1 MYKYFIFDLD
11 GTLVNTLSDL
21 KNAMNRMLCELS
33 FPEVDETGVL
43 KAINHGVVE
52 FVKGCLPEDARN
64 DEELVNHALEI
75 YQGYYKKGYLINT
88 APYPCIPEA
97 LTYLKS
103 KGVKMAVFS
112 NKQDDMTKAICNE
125 LFPDTF
131 DMVLGGRTG
140 KFAHKPS
147 PEGALYIAEQL
158 GASPD
163 EIAFV
168 GDSDVDM
175 HTAKNAGM
183 HPIGVN
189 WGFRP
194 ASLLTEL
201 GAESIITCLHD
212 FKTLA

>member
-21 KNAMNRMLCELS
+21 KNAMNRMLRELS
-33 FPEVDETGVL
+33 FPEVDEAGVL

-52 FVKGCLPEDARN
+52 FVKGCLPEDVRN
-64 DEELVNHALEI
+64 DEELLNKALEI
-75 YQGYYKKGYLINT
+75 YQGYYTKGYLINT

-97 LTYLKS
+97 LEYLKS

-112 NKQDDMTKAICNE
+112 NKQDDMTRAICDK
-125 LFPDTF
+125 LFPGVFDT
-131 DMVLGGRTG
+131 VLGGRTG
-140 KFAHKPS
+140 RFHHKPS
-147 PEGALYIAEQL
+147 PEGALYIADVL
-158 GASPD
+158 GADPD

-183 HPIGVN
+183 HPIGVS

-194 ASLLTEL
+194 AELLTEL
-201 GAESIITCLHD
+201 GAETIICGID
-212 FKTLA
+212 GFKELA